1 MTSVKNL
8 LEEAQRLLSEYSE
21 LEEIRGVQE
30 EEQGA
35 MEQFHRFQN
44 LSNHH
49 IDDLDQDFLRVYTEA
64 IENGLPEDSDLK
76 TCREEIVVFLEDTRD
91 KYADLIETKDRNED
105 EQSLFEIIADLKEIK
120 RQGDY

>member
-8 LEEAQRLLSEYSE
+8 LEKAQRLLSEYVE
-21 LEEIRGVQE
+21 LVEIRDVQE

-64 IENGLPEDSDLK
+64 IENGLPVDDDLQA
-76 TCREEIVVFLEDTRD
+76 CREEIIAFLENTKD

-105 EQSLFEIIADLKEIK
+105 EQSFFEIIPDLKEAK

>member
-1 MTSVKNL
+1 MTSVESL
-8 LEEAQRLLSEYSE
+8 LEKAQRLLSEYSK

-30 EEQGA
+30 EEQFA
-35 MEQFHRFQN
+35 MEQFNRFQS

-49 IDDLDQDFLRVYTEA
+49 FDDLDQDFLRVYTEA
-64 IENGLPEDSDLK
+64 IEDGLPEDHDLQA
-76 TCREEIVVFLEDTRD
+76 CRKEIVVFLEDIRD
-91 KYADLIETKDRNED
+91 KYADLIETRDRNED

>member
-76 TCREEIVVFLEDTRD
+76 ACREEIVVFLEDTKD

>member
-1 MTSVKNL
+1 M
-8 LEEAQRLLSEYSE
+8 EEAQRLLSEYSE

-91 KYADLIETKDRNED
+91 KYADLIRN
-105 EQSLFEIIADLKEIK
+105 K
-120 RQGDY
+120 RQK

>member
-8 LEEAQRLLSEYSE
+8 LEDAQRLLYKYSE

-49 IDDLDQDFLRVYTEA
+49 IDDLDQDFLRVYTKA

-91 KYADLIETKDRNED
+91 KYADLIETKDRNDD

-120 RQGDY
+120 RQGD